1 MQKETAQRPAF
12 SLVISP
18 NLWGIMAERSR
29 LMLEN
34 ARKTAALAAELSK
47 KVDKYLQ
54 DRATGKIIPLD
65 TWKRQGR

>member
-1 MQKETAQRPAF
+1 MKKETAQRPALT
-12 SLVISP
+12 LVVSP
-18 NLWGIMAERSR
+18 NLWEIMAERSR

-34 ARKTAALAAELSK
+34 ARKTHALAIELSK

-65 TWKRQGR
+65 TWKPQSR

>member
-18 NLWGIMAERSR
+18 NLWGIMAEQSR